1 MPLIRG
7 NVIGYDADR
16 MVFNFTMLRPN
27 VGTVSCQIS
36 SVAMDYLEGRR
47 GTPPSE
53 RAAQFIKLRDTVE
66 KIASDVFDNDSDTH
80 GATVRGAT
88 VRIFAKHLPNER
100 GKGDS

>member
-27 VGTVSCQIS
+27 VGTVSCLIS

-53 RAAQFIKLRDTVE
+53 REAQFIRLRDTVE
-66 KIASDVFDNDSDTH
+66 KIASDVFDNDGDTH
-80 GATVRGAT
+80 GAT

-100 GKGDS
+100 GKADS